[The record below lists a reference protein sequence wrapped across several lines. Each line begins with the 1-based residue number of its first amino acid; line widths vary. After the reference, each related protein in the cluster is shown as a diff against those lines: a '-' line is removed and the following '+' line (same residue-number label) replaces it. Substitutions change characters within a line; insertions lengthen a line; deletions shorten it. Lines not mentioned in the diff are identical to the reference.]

1 MNTILVFVS
10 TLDGKIT
17 KWGQPDVKAWSSQSD
32 KDYFKNLWR
41 KSQVIVMGSNTYEA
55 EHFKPSAN
63 RLVIILTQNLS
74 KYKSSE
80 IPGSLEF
87 TDESPENILAR
98 LENSDYNSILIVG
111 GAKVATS
118 FLKKQ
123 LIDELWLTIEPKIF
137 GTGGNFVIEE
147 KLDINLNLI
156 TTERLNE
163 QGTLINK
170 YSVIKH

>member
-1 MNTILVFVS
+1 MKTILVFVS
-10 TLDGKIT
+10 SLDGKIT

-41 KSQVIVMGSNTYEA
+41 KSPVIVMGSNTYEA
-55 EHFKPSAN
+55 EPVKPTAN
-63 RLVIILTQNLS
+63 RLVIVMTHQLP
-74 KYKSSE
+74 KYKRLE
-80 IPGSLEF
+80 IPGRLEF
-87 TDESPENILAR
+87 TDEYPENILVR
-98 LENSDYNSILIVG
+98 LENSGYNFILIVG

-137 GTGGNFVIEE
+137 GSGGNFVIEE
-147 KLDINLNLI
+147 KLEINLNLL
-156 TTERLNE
+156 TTERVND